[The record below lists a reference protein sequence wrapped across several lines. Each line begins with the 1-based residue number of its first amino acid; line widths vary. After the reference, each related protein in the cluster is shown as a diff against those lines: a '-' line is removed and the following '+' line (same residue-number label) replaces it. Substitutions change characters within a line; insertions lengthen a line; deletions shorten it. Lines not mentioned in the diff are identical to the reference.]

1 MDILEGFSLNL
12 IYLLFP
18 LALYLI
24 YQIYIKNLDLKEKGW
39 LLEVALLSSLY
50 FTIKYG
56 VKIGTI
62 FPMVL
67 FNIPLLISYFKNRK
81 FAQVVISI
89 ILIVYYNYALN
100 INIWFLIAEYL
111 VYFIIYNYYKSLR
124 KSCDFLIT
132 SFIGIKSLF
141 MSLEMFLFIRPE
153 YTYISN
159 LIEIFLIMSIY
170 SASTCL
176 IFYVLLKGESSINLN
191 NTFRELQKEKTLRNA
206 LFKMTHEIKNP
217 IAVCKG
223 YLDML
228 DCNDTEK
235 TKKYI
240 PIIKNEIERTITL
253 MDDFLDCTKVQINRN
268 EIDLYLLLEDTI
280 ASVKPLLKKHKIK
293 TNINIPDDE
302 VYMMADYNRLK
313 QVLVNIFK
321 NSVEAQD
328 ENRKMI
334 LEVEAF
340 CKNDIAYIKIKDNGI
355 GIDNEDLN
363 RIGEMFYTTK
373 RKGSGLG
380 VSLSREII
388 QLHGGNMMY
397 SSKKDKGTTVTIT
410 LPTTA

>member
-1 MDILEGFSLNL
+1 MDILEAFLLNL

-24 YQIYIKNLDLKEKGW
+24 YQIHVKNLDLNEKGW

-56 VKIGTI
+56 VRIGTI

-81 FAQVVISI
+81 FAQVVISV
-89 ILIVYYNYALN
+89 ILIFYYNYALN
-100 INIWFLIAEYL
+100 INFWFLIAEYL
-111 VYFIIYNYYKSLR
+111 VYFIIYNYYKNLR
-124 KSCDFLIT
+124 KSCDFLII

-141 MSLEMFLFIRPE
+141 MSLEMFLFIKPE
-153 YTYISN
+153 NTLIN
-159 LIEIFLIMSIY
+159 NFIEIFLIMSIY
-170 SASTCL
+170 SAFTCL
-176 IFYVLLKGESSINLN
+176 IFYVLLKGESGINLN
-191 NTFRELQKEKTLRNA
+191 NTFHELEKEKTLRNA

-228 DCNDTEK
+228 DYNDTQK

-253 MDDFLDCTKVQINRN
+253 MDDFLDCTKVQIDKN

-280 ASVKPLLKKHKIK
+280 DSVKPLLKKYKIK
-293 TNINIPDDE
+293 TDINIPDDE

-313 QVLVNIFK
+313 QVLVNVFK

-334 LEVEAF
+334 LEIEAF
-340 CKNDIAYIKIKDNGI
+340 CKKNIAYIKIKDNGI
-355 GIDNEDLN
+355 GIANEDLN

-388 QLHGGNMMY
+388 QLHGGNMIY
-397 SSKKDKGTTVTIT
+397 NSKKDKGTTVTIT
-410 LPTTA
+410 LPTNA

>member
-328 ENRKMI
+328 KNRKMI
-334 LEVEAF
+334 LEIEAF
-340 CKNDIAYIKIKDNGI
+340 CKDNIAYIKIKDNGI